1 VPPCPMRSA
10 ERDDGPP
17 SVVGRV
23 FQLVGAYGPAD
34 RALTIGQLAAR
45 TGIPKPT
52 VHRLAGQLLATGALE
67 RTRDGYR
74 LGMRM
79 FELGQ
84 LVPLQRDLREAAL
97 PFLQDLYEAA
107 HETAHLAVLDGT
119 EVLYIEK
126 ISGRRRVRT
135 GSRIGGRM
143 PAHCTAVG
151 KAILAFSPPE
161 AVAAVLD
168 GGLPPRTPF
177 SITVPGVLKRQ
188 LATIARTGVAYDREE
203 ADIGVTCAAAP
214 VFAYGRRVVAGIS
227 VTGLVTRL
235 DPDRLAPTVLL
246 AALGL
251 SRQLSGGAGGQLH
264 PAVAG
269 AVR

>member
-1 VPPCPMRSA
+1 MQ
-10 ERDDGPP
+10 
-17 SVVGRV
+17 RV
-23 FQLVGAYGPAD
+23 FQLLSAYGPPD
-34 RALTIGQLAAR
+34 RALTIGELAAR

-52 VHRLAGQLLATGALE
+52 VHRLVGQLLATGALE
-67 RTRDGYR
+67 RTQDGYL
-74 LGMRM
+74 LGIRM
-79 FELGQ
+79 FEFGQ
-84 LVPLQRDLREAAL
+84 LVPAQRDLREAAL

-119 EVLYIEK
+119 EVFYIEK
-126 ISGRRRVRT
+126 ISGRRRVMT

-161 AVAAVLD
+161 VVAAVLD
-168 GGLPPRTPF
+168 GGLRPRTPF
-177 SITVPGVLKRQ
+177 SITVASVLKKQ
-188 LATIARTGVAYDREE
+188 LATIARSGVAYDREE

-214 VFAYGRRVVAGIS
+214 VFAYGKRVVAGIS

-251 SRQLSGGAGGQLH
+251 SRQLSGGAGGQH
-264 PAVAG
+264 WPFARA
-269 AVR
+269 AR